1 MMKNKI
7 AIYPGSFDPLTNG
20 HVDIVLRASNLFD
33 KIIILVANNSNK
45 NNYLFT
51 LDERVEMIKDTFKNK
66 KNIIVEKT
74 DGIVVKKAKELGSSI
89 LIRGLRAVT
98 DFESEF
104 QIHEIN
110 KFLDPNIEMIYLM
123 ANKEQT
129 FVSSSSIKEIFF
141 LGEDVSSMVPLPV
154 MKKLKEKR

>member
-74 DGIVVKKAKELGSSI
+74 DGIVVKKAKKLGSSI